1 MKKLNLNQYQY
12 ELILNNMPFDL
23 RKQEKTIFEM
33 NNKGNSLQEIADA
46 IKVSKR
52 TVCYREKDLL
62 NKIDFF
68 LNEKELL
75 HETYCVYIHKF
86 PNNKVYV
93 GMTSDIKRRWQNGL
107 GYKENEKM
115 FEDIL
120 YYGWNNIEHNII
132 AENLSYGEAI
142 ELENKKII
150 EYESSNEK
158 KGYNTAVIR

>member
-1 MKKLNLNQYQY
+1 MKEINLNQYQY

-33 NNKGNSLQEIADA
+33 NNKGYTLQEIADA
-46 IKVSKR
+46 INVSKR
-52 TVCYREKDLL
+52 TICYREKELL
-62 NKIDFF
+62 NKIYFF

-107 GYKENEKM
+107 GYKENEKN
-115 FEDIL
+115 D
-120 YYGWNNIEHNII
+120 
-132 AENLSYGEAI
+132 
-142 ELENKKII
+142 
-150 EYESSNEK
+150 
-158 KGYNTAVIR
+158 